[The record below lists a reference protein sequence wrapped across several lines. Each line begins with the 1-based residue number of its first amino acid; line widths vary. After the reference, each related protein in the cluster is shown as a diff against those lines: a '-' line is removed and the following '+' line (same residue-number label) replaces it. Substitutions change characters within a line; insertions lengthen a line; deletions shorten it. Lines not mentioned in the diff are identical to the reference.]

1 MHDFGRV
8 MKSIVSIKVIHAMN
22 SCRTCA
28 SKGFRLPGWLLRC
41 EGVAFQALCHNLL
54 SRPMKSKLATIAPER
69 SAPARAFYHPGL
81 AQLAGLLASAGPDS
95 IPLID

>member
-54 SRPMKSKLATIAPER
+54 SRPMKSSWRQLRLRGQHQHEHFITPGWR
-69 SAPARAFYHPGL
+69 NSRACSPPPGR
-81 AQLAGLLASAGPDS
+81 
-95 IPLID
+95 IRYR